1 MQALA
6 TWRRGHEILLED
18 GRAHSLVVDL
28 PPEEGGASAGPTP
41 LELTLLA
48 LAGSV
53 TSNFV
58 AVARKRHL
66 EFSSVSLA
74 VEGSPPP
81 ASGTPGGVHGTLRVR
96 TRSATP
102 DVEAALRSALEVCPV
117 ARIFRDAELP
127 VTLDVVVV
135 STARPS

>member
-18 GRAHSLVVDL
+18 GRAHSVVVDL

-58 AVARKRHL
+58 AGAHKHRL
-66 EFSSVSLA
+66 DFSSVSLA
-74 VEGSPPP
+74 VEGSPPS
-81 ASGTPGGVHGTLRVR
+81 ASGAPGGVHGTLRVR
-96 TRSATP
+96 TRAAKT
-102 DVEAALRSALEVCPV
+102 DVEAVLRSALEACPV
-117 ARIFRDAELP
+117 ARIFRAAELP
-127 VTLDVVVV
+127 VTLDVVVASAPRV
-135 STARPS
+135 S

>member
-18 GRAHSLVVDL
+18 GRAHSVVVDL

-58 AVARKRHL
+58 AGAQNITWI
-66 EFSSVSLA
+66 S
-74 VEGSPPP
+74 P
-81 ASGTPGGVHGTLRVR
+81 ASASRSRGVRPRRRG
-96 TRSATP
+96 
-102 DVEAALRSALEVCPV
+102 
-117 ARIFRDAELP
+117 LP
-127 VTLDVVVV
+127 AV
-135 STARPS
+135 STGPFA

>member
-58 AVARKRHL
+58 AVAHKRHL
-66 EFSSVSLA
+66 DFSSVSLA
-74 VEGSPPP
+74 VEGSPPSVLG
-81 ASGTPGGVHGTLRVR
+81 APGGVHGTLRVR
-96 TRSATP
+96 TRAATS
-102 DVEAALRSALEVCPV
+102 DVEGALRSAVEACPV
-117 ARIFRDAELP
+117 ARIFRAADLP
-127 VTLDVVVV
+127 VNLDVVVV
-135 STARPS
+135 STARPT